1 MKFTDFGVEK
11 IENRSLKDTLYIKI
25 RDLILSNEFEIGEKI
40 TKDDLAKRFGVSPT
54 PVNDALN
61 RLVGEH
67 YLTLESRKGYFVRE
81 YDKKEYRDLFAMR
94 AAIEGMAAKLI
105 CEIGNS
111 EHLEELIHMFD
122 AFNEENVKND
132 EEAYIEADMNFHAK
146 IIIYSENSL
155 FIETAQ
161 SQGFLWRSYQ
171 KGLAKDPRVSLKEHM
186 TIIEAFKEKN
196 GDNAQKAVLA
206 HLMHSREKF
215 MD

>member
-25 RDLILSNEFEIGEKI
+25 RDLILNNEFEIGEKI

-67 YLTLESRKGYFVRE
+67 YLSLESRKGYFVRE

-105 CEIGNS
+105 CDENKK
-111 EHLEELIHMFD
+111 EHLDELIHMFD
-122 AFNEENVKND
+122 AFNDENVNDD

-146 IIIYSENSL
+146 IIIYSENTL
-155 FIETAQ
+155 FMETAQ

-171 KGLAKDPRVSLKEHM
+171 KGLAKDPKVSLKEHM
-186 TIIEAFKEKN
+186 AIIDAFRERD
-196 GDNAQKAVLA
+196 GDRAQTAVLA

-215 MD
+215 KD

>member
-1 MKFTDFGVEK
+1 MKFTNFGVEK

-25 RDLILSNEFEIGEKI
+25 RDLILNNEFEIGEKI

-67 YLTLESRKGYFVRE
+67 YLSLESRKGYFVRE

-105 CEIGNS
+105 CDENNNR
-111 EHLEELIHMFD
+111 HLDELIHMFD
-122 AFNEENVKND
+122 SFNDDNVND
-132 EEAYIEADMNFHAK
+132 AEEAYIEADMNFHAK
-146 IIIYSENSL
+146 IIMYSENTL
-155 FIETAQ
+155 FMETAQ

-171 KGLAKDPRVSLKEHM
+171 KGLAKDPVVSLKEHM
-186 TIIEAFKEKN
+186 AIIDAFKHRD
-196 GDNAQKAVLA
+196 GDRAQTAMQA

-215 MD
+215 KD

>member
-11 IENRSLKDTLYIKI
+11 IENRSLKDTLYIRI
-25 RDLILSNEFEIGEKI
+25 RDLILNNEFAIGEKI

-67 YLTLESRKGYFVRE
+67 YLALESRKGYFVRE
-81 YDKKEYRDLFAMR
+81 YDRKEYRDLFAMR

-105 CEIGNS
+105 CEQNNEEHIS
-111 EHLEELIHMFD
+111 ELVHMFD
-122 AFNEENVKND
+122 AFNEDNVND
-132 EEAYIEADMNFHAK
+132 NEEAYIEADMNFHAK
-146 IIIYSENSL
+146 IIMYSENSL
-155 FIETAQ
+155 FLETAQ

-171 KGLAKDPRVSLKEHM
+171 KGLAKNPSTSLREHM
-186 TIIEAFKEKN
+186 AIIEAFKIKD
-196 GDNAQKAVLA
+196 GDRAQKAVLD

-215 MD
+215 RD

>member
-1 MKFTDFGVEK
+1 MKFTNFGVEK

-25 RDLILSNEFEIGEKI
+25 RDLILNNEFEIGEKI

-67 YLTLESRKGYFVRE
+67 YLSLESRKGYFVRE

-105 CEIGNS
+105 CDENNS
-111 EHLEELIHMFD
+111 QHLDELIHMFD
-122 AFNEENVKND
+122 SFNDDNIND
-132 EEAYIEADMNFHAK
+132 AEEAYIEADMNFHAK
-146 IIIYSENSL
+146 IIMYSENTL
-155 FIETAQ
+155 FMETAQ

-171 KGLAKDPRVSLKEHM
+171 KGLAKDPVVSLKEHM
-186 TIIEAFKEKN
+186 AIIDAFRARD
-196 GDNAQKAVLA
+196 GDRAQTAVLA

-215 MD
+215 KD

>member
-25 RDLILSNEFEIGEKI
+25 RDLILNNEFEIGEKI

-67 YLTLESRKGYFVRE
+67 YLTLESRKGYFVKE

-105 CEIGNS
+105 CEIDNN
-111 EHLEELIHMFD
+111 EHIDELIHLFD
-122 AFNEENVKND
+122 GFSEESVREKV
-132 EEAYIEADMNFHAK
+132 EAYIETDMNFHAR
-146 IIIYSENSL
+146 IIIYSENAL

-171 KGLAKDPRVSLKEHM
+171 KGLAKDPAVSLKEHM
-186 TIIEAFKEKN
+186 AIIDAFKKKN
-196 GDNAQKAVLA
+196 GDEAQKAVLA
-206 HLMHSREKF
+206 HLMHSRQKF
-215 MD
+215 KD

>member
-1 MKFTDFGVEK
+1 MKFTDFGVER
-11 IENRSLKDTLYIKI
+11 IENKSLKDTLYIKI
-25 RDLILSNEFEIGEKI
+25 RDLILNNEFAIGEKI

-67 YLTLESRKGYFVRE
+67 YLTLESRKGYFVKE
-81 YDKKEYRDLFAMR
+81 YSKKEYRDLFEMR

-105 CEIGNS
+105 CEKNNKDNI
-111 EHLEELIHMFD
+111 EELVHMFD
-122 AFNEENVKND
+122 AFTKDNVKDNEES
-132 EEAYIEADMNFHAK
+132 YIDADMDFHSK
-146 IIIYSENSL
+146 IIIYSGNSL
-155 FIETAQ
+155 FMETAQ

-171 KGLAKDPRVSLKEHM
+171 KGLAKDPAVSLEEHM
-186 TIIEAFKEKN
+186 AIIEAFKKKD
-196 GDNAQKAVLA
+196 GDGAQKAVLA

>member
-1 MKFTDFGVEK
+1 MKFTDFGVER

-25 RDLILSNEFEIGEKI
+25 RDLILNNEFEIGEKI
-40 TKDDLAKRFGVSPT
+40 TMDDLARRFGVSPT

-67 YLTLESRKGYFVRE
+67 YLTLESRKGYFVKE

-105 CEIGNS
+105 CEAHND
-111 EHLEELIHMFD
+111 EHLEELIHSFD
-122 AFNEENVKND
+122 AFNEESAKDD
-132 EEAYIEADMNFHAK
+132 EAAYIEADMNFHAK
-146 IIIYSENSL
+146 IITYSENTL

-171 KGLAKDPRVSLKEHM
+171 KGLAKDPAVSFKEHIA
-186 TIIEAFKEKN
+186 IIDAFRKKN
-196 GDNAQKAVLA
+196 GDEAQKAVLV

-215 MD
+215 KD